1 MSGHNAA
8 RTLPPGD
15 RDDVGL
21 PSAPSTG
28 TVAGPGQEL
37 QRTIENLIALRAT
50 IRRRMQQKQRGRLWP
65 YTGIGKDREALEA
78 ATTAQLKAEIAA
90 GEQTAEPH
98 KEAA

>member
-50 IRRRMQQKQRGRLWP
+50 LAAGNP
-65 YTGIGKDREALEA
+65 YTANALVSKFSLQRKQATELRQRVLAEANGHA
-78 ATTAQLKAEIAA
+78 AEDIQRQEVNDI
-90 GEQTAEPH
+90 
-98 KEAA
+98 